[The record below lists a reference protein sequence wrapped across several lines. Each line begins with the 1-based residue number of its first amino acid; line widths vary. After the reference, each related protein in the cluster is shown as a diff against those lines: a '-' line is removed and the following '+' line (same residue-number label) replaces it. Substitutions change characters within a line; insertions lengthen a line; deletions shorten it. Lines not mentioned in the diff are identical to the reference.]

1 MIKEFQKAAKY
12 IEKNCTA
19 DDYSFFIYRSDEQ
32 NTRYAQNMITQ
43 NMSGVKYTVRLSVAY
58 GNKTGMARINSLKED
73 DLKNMI
79 ERAQNIAKLNKPD
92 PEYVPSA
99 KKTKIPKTDNVSE
112 NTAKADMK
120 DMITVIKAVVDNAE
134 QKKAFISGLVTKR
147 VTDFYMKTK
156 NGFEGFDSSSE
167 FGNSMTMAD
176 NKSRETKV
184 DRSVKDIKDYK
195 VKDEIKLINSQFDA
209 LTSPKKIEAGQYN
222 VILRPQ
228 AVLNFFSFLLYF
240 FDRKNADYGITAMA
254 GQIGKNMF
262 GKNFSL
268 ISKLDEK
275 GLTANPFVS
284 EGIVATNVDWIKNG
298 ILNELWCDR
307 SYAQKI
313 GIEPKF
319 IPNTIIRGGKSTEE
333 EMMKKV
339 KNGLIINNFWYIRN
353 VSTRKNEI
361 TGLTRDGI
369 YYFENGKIKHSVNNL
384 RFNQIIHEATKNIL
398 LLGKEENMSPN
409 VKVPTMLIKDFNF
422 ADTTTF

>member
-1 MIKEFQKAAKY
+1 MIIEFQKAAKY
-12 IEKNCTA
+12 IEKNCSA

-32 NTRYAQNMITQ
+32 QTRYAQNMITQ
-43 NMSGVKYTVRLSVAY
+43 NMSGVKYAVRLSVAY
-58 GNKTGMARINSLKED
+58 GNKTGMARINSLKEE
-73 DLKNMI
+73 DLKKMI
-79 ERAQNIAKLNKPD
+79 ETAQNIAKLNKPD

-112 NTAKADMK
+112 NTSKATMK
-120 DMITVIKAVVDNAE
+120 DMVSVVKAVVDNAE
-134 QKKAFISGLVTKR
+134 DKKAFISGLVTKKIN
-147 VTDFYMKTK
+147 DFYMKTK

-176 NKSRETKV
+176 NKSKETKV
-184 DRSVKDIKDYK
+184 ERSVKDIKDYS
-195 VKDEIKLINSQFDA
+195 VKKEIELLNSQFDA
-209 LTSPKKIEAGQYN
+209 LTTPKKIEAGKYN

-240 FDRKNADYGITAMA
+240 FDRKTADYGISAMA

-262 GKNFSL
+262 GKNFTL
-268 ISKLDEK
+268 LTKLDEK
-275 GLTANPFVS
+275 GLTAGPFS
-284 EGIVATNVDWIKNG
+284 GDGVAAKNIEWIKNG
-298 ILNELWCDR
+298 VLNALTTDR
-307 SYAQKI
+307 SYAAKI
-313 GIEPKF
+313 KADPNF
-319 IPNTIIRGGKSTEE
+319 ISNIIIRGGKATEE

-339 KNGLIINNFWYIRN
+339 KNGLIINNFWYIRT
-353 VSTRKNEI
+353 VSNKKNEI

-369 YYFENGKIKHSVNNL
+369 SYFENGKVKHSVNNL

-398 LLGKEENMSPN
+398 LLGKEENMSSN

>member
-1 MIKEFQKAAKY
+1 MMKEFQKAAKF

-32 NTRYAQNMITQ
+32 QTRYAQNMITQ
-43 NMSGVKYTVRLSVAY
+43 NMSGVKYAVRLSVAY
-58 GNKTGMARINSLKED
+58 GNKTGMARINSLKEED
-73 DLKNMI
+73 IKNMI
-79 ERAQNIAKLNKPD
+79 ETAQNIAKLNKPD

-99 KKTKIPKTDNVSE
+99 KKTKIPKADNVSDK
-112 NTAKADMK
+112 TAEADMK
-120 DMITVIKAVVDNAE
+120 EMIAVVKAVVDNAE
-134 QKKAFISGLVTKR
+134 NKKAFISGLVTKEI
-147 VTDFYMKTK
+147 TDFYMKTK

-176 NKSRETKV
+176 NKTKETKV
-184 DRSVKDIKDYK
+184 SRSVKNIKDYK

-209 LTSPKKIEAGQYN
+209 LTKPKKIEAGQYN

-240 FDRKNADYGITAMA
+240 FDRKTADYGISAMA
-254 GQIGKNMF
+254 GQVGKNMF
-262 GKNFSL
+262 GKKFSL
-268 ISKLDEK
+268 LSKLDEK
-275 GLTANPFVS
+275 GLTAGPFSGDGV
-284 EGIVATNVDWIKNG
+284 VAKNIDWIKDG
-298 ILNELWCDR
+298 VLKELVTDR
-307 SYAQKI
+307 SYAAKI
-313 GIEPKF
+313 KAEPNF
-319 IPNTIIRGGKSTEE
+319 ISNIIIRGGKATEE

-384 RFNQIIHEATKNIL
+384 RFNQIIQEATKNIL
-398 LLGKEENMSPN
+398 LLGKEENMSSN